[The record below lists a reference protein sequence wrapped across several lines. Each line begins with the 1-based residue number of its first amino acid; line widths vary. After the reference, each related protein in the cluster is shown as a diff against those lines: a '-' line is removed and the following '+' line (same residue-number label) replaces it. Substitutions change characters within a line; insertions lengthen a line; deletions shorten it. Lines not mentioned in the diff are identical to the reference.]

1 MGEYQMIVLVRGGNG
16 SGGDVLRHQ
25 FYFCAAEKRTGE
37 KFSDVRSAIDL
48 RLDNLNRGFRRGRLR
63 KKRLNRVGNIKWRT
77 VGRIKAAT
85 GGQDARAR
93 DLAGLDSLSDGN
105 GIGKVRAYIKNPRE
119 SESCHNACELV
130 GYF

>member
-93 DLAGLDSLSDGN
+93 DLAGLDSPSGRQR
-105 GIGKVRAYIKNPRE
+105 IWKVRAYVNNRRE
-119 SESCHNACELV
+119 TESCQHVFELF
-130 GYF
+130 G